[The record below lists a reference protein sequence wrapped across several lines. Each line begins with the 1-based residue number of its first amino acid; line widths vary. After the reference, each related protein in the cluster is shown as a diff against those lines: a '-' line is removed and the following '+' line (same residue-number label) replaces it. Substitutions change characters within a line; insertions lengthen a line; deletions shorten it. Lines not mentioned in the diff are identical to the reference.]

1 VPLAAPRLGAQRL
14 QRALDSFAGFQEILL
29 KSWDESQLLSP
40 KPEAVCHLDDE
51 TVRTAT
57 EFTLV
62 LRGPYQHDC
71 SSSNADETL
80 DDDDSDQYFP
90 EDDEGDANLESLLC
104 LLLDDVDIQ
113 AVQFAGVVLED
124 ITITA
129 ATAKFLSR
137 LVATGQVRMLCLL
150 RCQIDVSVLLPWS
163 LFQLSTLECLAFKN
177 CSLSDAHVHAF
188 VDATRRCDVLMST
201 LRACFSL
208 LHSRYKRRV
217 RALHSCG

>member
-1 VPLAAPRLGAQRL
+1 MSCLFRCCCGYSAPKAQDAKSDERPLVPLAAPRLGAQRL
-14 QRALDSFAGFQEILL
+14 QRALDSFAGFQVSLPPAWRVSDAPRSIWDTLRCCIEPHDSGSVMCEEIECCPGCSLLSCQEILL

-90 EDDEGDANLESLLC
+90 GEPEIVDER
-104 LLLDDVDIQ
+104 
-113 AVQFAGVVLED
+113 
-124 ITITA
+124 T
-129 ATAKFLSR
+129 
-137 LVATGQVRMLCLL
+137 
-150 RCQIDVSVLLPWS
+150 
-163 LFQLSTLECLAFKN
+163 
-177 CSLSDAHVHAF
+177 
-188 VDATRRCDVLMST
+188 
-201 LRACFSL
+201 
-208 LHSRYKRRV
+208 
-217 RALHSCG
+217 